1 MKNPV
6 MQMLAPMALSMA
18 VPGIGG
24 MFASKGA
31 LGGLPGIGG
40 LSNLFGNM
48 NPMAANA
55 LKQSLLGYGTG
66 LLTGAEDP
74 GKQAMYSGI
83 ASLPFSYMS
92 AARTAA
98 DWNRLPRGVEPVMT
112 RAPEIP
118 PWQQMEQNY
127 MKEAFG
133 TPIPKSSFKPV
144 LSHYAKGVDPRKVSA
159 WDILTAPSS
168 GLDVQLPGYEHPSR
182 MVSAAGGTR
191 HGTKPLLPDFVA
203 GGPKKLT
210 ADIFTKTIP
219 GEATPMD
226 AYGNVYMT
234 EPQVKADWIPTL
246 ASQGAGAL
254 GEYMDTQDIRAE
266 KAWRRNKEK
275 RRKELAWMYGVPE
288 DMVEGEMYNPWYTG
302 GGFWNKGGIASL
314 ENGGGV
320 RGPGTGTSDS
330 IDAKLSDGE
339 FVMTA
344 KAVENLGNGDR
355 YEGAR
360 KMYGMMNMLDPES
373 ETMSE
378 VV

>member
-1 MKNPV
+1 

-40 LSNLFGNM
+40 LSSLFGGM

-98 DWNRLPRGVEPVMT
+98 DWNRLPRGVEPVFKDASKYQ
-112 RAPEIP
+112 RG
-118 PWQQMEQNY
+118 
-127 MKEAFG
+127 FG
-133 TPIPKSSFKPV
+133 AGMVDPGLYDAAGLKPTNV
-144 LSHYAKGVDPRKVSA
+144 LSHYAQGVDPRKVSA

-275 RRKELAWMYGVPE
+275 RRKELA
-288 DMVEGEMYNPWYTG
+288 
-302 GGFWNKGGIASL
+302 
-314 ENGGGV
+314 
-320 RGPGTGTSDS
+320 
-330 IDAKLSDGE
+330 
-339 FVMTA
+339 
-344 KAVENLGNGDR
+344 
-355 YEGAR
+355 
-360 KMYGMMNMLDPES
+360 
-373 ETMSE
+373 
-378 VV
+378 

>member
-1 MKNPV
+1 MGFLSKIMKNPV

-98 DWNRLPRGVEPVMT
+98 DWNRLPRGVEPVFKDASKYQ
-112 RAPEIP
+112 RG
-118 PWQQMEQNY
+118 
-127 MKEAFG
+127 FG
-133 TPIPKSSFKPV
+133 AGMVDPGLYDAAGLKPTNV
-144 LSHYAKGVDPRKVSA
+144 LSHYAQGVDPRKVSA

-182 MVSAAGGTR
+182 MINAAGGKR
-191 HGTKPLLPDFVA
+191 LPDFMA
-203 GGPKKLT
+203 GEPKKLT

-219 GEATPMD
+219 GEATLGE
-226 AYGNVYMT
+226 YGILT
-234 EPQVKADWIPTL
+234 TDPQVKADWIPTL

-320 RGPGTGTSDS
+320 SGPGTGTSDS

>member
-40 LSNLFGNM
+40 LSSLFGGM

-320 RGPGTGTSDS
+320 SGPGTGTSDS

>member
-1 MKNPV
+1 
-6 MQMLAPMALSMA
+6 
-18 VPGIGG
+18 
-24 MFASKGA
+24 
-31 LGGLPGIGG
+31 
-40 LSNLFGNM
+40 
-48 NPMAANA
+48 
-55 LKQSLLGYGTG
+55 
-66 LLTGAEDP
+66 
-74 GKQAMYSGI
+74 
-83 ASLPFSYMS
+83 
-92 AARTAA
+92 
-98 DWNRLPRGVEPVMT
+98 
-112 RAPEIP
+112 
-118 PWQQMEQNY
+118 
-127 MKEAFG
+127 
-133 TPIPKSSFKPV
+133 
-144 LSHYAKGVDPRKVSA
+144 
-159 WDILTAPSS
+159 
-168 GLDVQLPGYEHPSR
+168 

-320 RGPGTGTSDS
+320 SGPGTGTSDS

>member
-1 MKNPV
+1 MGFLSKLMKNPV

-31 LGGLPGIGG
+31 LGGLG
-40 LSNLFGNM
+40 LGNLFGGM

-83 ASLPFSYMS
+83 ASLLFSYMS

-98 DWNRLPRGVEPVMT
+98 DWNRLPRGVEPVFKDASKYQ
-112 RAPEIP
+112 RG
-118 PWQQMEQNY
+118 
-127 MKEAFG
+127 FG
-133 TPIPKSSFKPV
+133 AGMVDPGLYDAAGLKPTNV

-182 MVSAAGGTR
+182 MINAAGGKR
-191 HGTKPLLPDFVA
+191 LPDFMA
-203 GGPKKLT
+203 GGPEKLT
-210 ADIFTKTIP
+210 ADIFTKTTP
-219 GEATPMD
+219 GTQTLGE
-226 AYGNVYMT
+226 YGLLT
-234 EPQVKADWIPTL
+234 TDPQVKADWIPTL

-320 RGPGTGTSDS
+320 SGPGTGTSDS

-344 KAVENLGNGDR
+344 KAVENLGGGDR

>member
-1 MKNPV
+1 MGILSKLMKNPV

-40 LSNLFGNM
+40 LSSLFGGM

-98 DWNRLPRGVEPVMT
+98 DWNRLPRGVEPVFKDASKYQ
-112 RAPEIP
+112 RG
-118 PWQQMEQNY
+118 
-127 MKEAFG
+127 FG
-133 TPIPKSSFKPV
+133 AGMVDPGLYDAAGLKPTNV
-144 LSHYAKGVDPRKVSA
+144 LSHYAQGVDPRKVSA

-182 MVSAAGGTR
+182 MINAAGGKR
-191 HGTKPLLPDFVA
+191 LPDFMA
-203 GGPKKLT
+203 GEPKKLT

-219 GEATPMD
+219 GEATLGE
-226 AYGNVYMT
+226 YGILT
-234 EPQVKADWIPTL
+234 TDPQVKADWIPTL

-320 RGPGTGTSDS
+320 SGPGTGTSDS

>member
-1 MKNPV
+1 MGFLSKLMKNPV

-182 MVSAAGGTR
+182 MINAAGGKR
-191 HGTKPLLPDFVA
+191 LPDFMA
-203 GGPKKLT
+203 GEPKKLT

-219 GEATPMD
+219 GEATLGE
-226 AYGNVYMT
+226 YGILT
-234 EPQVKADWIPTL
+234 TDPQVKADWIPTL

-266 KAWRRNKEK
+266 KACTRNKEK

-320 RGPGTGTSDS
+320 SGPGTGTSDS

>member
-1 MKNPV
+1 MGFLSKLMKNPV

-31 LGGLPGIGG
+31 LGGLG
-40 LSNLFGNM
+40 LGNLFGGM

-55 LKQSLLGYGTG
+55 LKQAALGYGTG

-144 LSHYAKGVDPRKVSA
+144 LSHYAKGVEPGKVSA

-182 MVSAAGGTR
+182 MINAAGGKR
-191 HGTKPLLPDFVA
+191 LPDFMA
-203 GGPKKLT
+203 GGPEKLT

-219 GEATPMD
+219 GEATLGEHGILTTD
-226 AYGNVYMT
+226 
-234 EPQVKADWIPTL
+234 PQVKADWIPTMV
-246 ASQGAGAL
+246 SQGAGAL
-254 GEYMDTQDIRAE
+254 GEYIDTQDERAT
-266 KAWRRNKEK
+266 KAWKK
-275 RRKELAWMYGVPE
+275 KMAARRKELAWMYGVPE
-288 DMVEGEMYNPWYTG
+288 HMIGGEMDNPWANPHTG
-302 GGFWNKGGIASL
+302 LWNKGGIASL

-320 RGPGTGTSDS
+320 SGPGTGTSDS

-344 KAVENLGNGDR
+344 KAVENLGGGDR

-373 ETMSE
+373 ETISE

>member
-1 MKNPV
+1 MGFLSKLMKNPV

-31 LGGLPGIGG
+31 LGGLG
-40 LSNLFGNM
+40 LGNLFGGM

-144 LSHYAKGVDPRKVSA
+144 LSHYAKGVEPGKVSA

-182 MVSAAGGTR
+182 MIKAAG
-191 HGTKPLLPDFVA
+191 
-203 GGPKKLT
+203 
-210 ADIFTKTIP
+210 
-219 GEATPMD
+219 
-226 AYGNVYMT
+226 
-234 EPQVKADWIPTL
+234 
-246 ASQGAGAL
+246 
-254 GEYMDTQDIRAE
+254 
-266 KAWRRNKEK
+266 
-275 RRKELAWMYGVPE
+275 
-288 DMVEGEMYNPWYTG
+288 
-302 GGFWNKGGIASL
+302 
-314 ENGGGV
+314 
-320 RGPGTGTSDS
+320 
-330 IDAKLSDGE
+330 
-339 FVMTA
+339 
-344 KAVENLGNGDR
+344 
-355 YEGAR
+355 
-360 KMYGMMNMLDPES
+360 
-373 ETMSE
+373 
-378 VV
+378 